1 MLARLALA
9 NHRHLALRLQA
20 RPAPADVNQNEDCL
34 GQPLMKKHRDQR
46 LIVGMTLPHRVIK
59 VSQTE
64 AQRISTCMDMGIRQ
78 SLT

>member
-1 MLARLALA
+1 MEKMFRSRDSRGDIPCLERRQMLARLPLA

-46 LIVGMTLPHRVIK
+46 LIVGMNLCP
-59 VSQTE
+59 TE
-64 AQRISTCMDMGIRQ
+64 
-78 SLT
+78 